1 MARARFVLETRLART
16 SPKRVFEELVD
27 PRRQLGLQPLLA
39 SVTELGGSFDT
50 GTGVVARHFEAVEVF
65 RVFGIQWFR
74 NRIRVRVVPVEPGRR
89 VDFEARSRPG
99 IVVRSSFEL
108 SPDGDGTRVRESVE
122 LRSPGILMGFVRR
135 EARAAQIA
143 LLGNLKARLES

>member
-1 MARARFVLETRLART
+1 MARARFVLETRIART
-16 SPKRVFEELVD
+16 SPARVFDELAD

-39 SVTELGGSFDT
+39 SVTELGGSIDT
-50 GTGVVARHFEAVEVF
+50 KTGVVARDFEAVEVF

-89 VDFEARSRPG
+89 VEFEARSRPG

-108 SPDGDGTRVRESVE
+108 SPDGDGTRVTESVE
-122 LRSPGILMGFVRR
+122 LRAPAVLMSIVGR
-135 EARAAQIA
+135 ESRAAHVA
-143 LLGNLKARLES
+143 LLANLKARLES